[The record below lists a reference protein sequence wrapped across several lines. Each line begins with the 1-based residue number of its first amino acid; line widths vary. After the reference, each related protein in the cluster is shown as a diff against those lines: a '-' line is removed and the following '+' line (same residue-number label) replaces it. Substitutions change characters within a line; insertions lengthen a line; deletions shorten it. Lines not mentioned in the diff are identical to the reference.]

1 MNKNNANLNL
11 ERDLFLAK
19 KLQVMANDYK
29 IKVTPQTISNIMA
42 DLSDIY
48 EKGKSKGWQEGYD
61 EGHREGMAE
70 VIHHS
75 QAVYL

>member
-1 MNKNNANLNL
+1 MVKNNNINT
-11 ERDLFLAK
+11 ERDKFLK
-19 KLQVMANDYK
+19 EKLQLMANDYD
-29 IKVTPQTISNIMA
+29 IKLTPVIITQIMA

-70 VIHHS
+70 VDPENYS
-75 QAVYL
+75 Y